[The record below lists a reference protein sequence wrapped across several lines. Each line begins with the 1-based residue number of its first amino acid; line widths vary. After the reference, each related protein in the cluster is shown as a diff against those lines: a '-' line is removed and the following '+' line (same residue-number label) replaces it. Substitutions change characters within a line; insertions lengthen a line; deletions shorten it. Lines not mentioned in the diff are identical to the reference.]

1 MENLQN
7 LWGGFQDDNV
17 VVNSFDNLVLGLNQ
31 NAVITQFEYSTATGT
46 GGSQGSPAIL
56 IGVGIGKNKLNR
68 RLYAPTK
75 IYFENN
81 EIQPNHPEYGKQ
93 MMNEVRKVKGAITH
107 WLKAVGI
114 TEEQLQAS
122 LGSANNFETLAKGA
136 QALMAAHLNNTKV
149 DIFLQYQWAINSSA
163 DKTYLEI
170 PKTLG
175 YGAFVTKHM
184 EPVGEWKEVN
194 SFEFQDGEET
204 KTETQGLAY
213 VDNAGNKHRFYRLK
227 NFMESSFAK
236 QQTKG
241 ANPAVNGISQGTTSN
256 TPATW

>member
-7 LWGGFQDDNV
+7 LWGGFQDDAV
-17 VVNSFDNLVLGLNQ
+17 VINSFDNLVLGLNQ

-46 GGSQGSPAIL
+46 GGSQGNPAIL

-93 MMNEVRKVKGAITH
+93 MLNEVRKLKGAITH
-107 WLKAVGI
+107 WLKGVGI
-114 TEEQLQAS
+114 TEDQIQTALATS
-122 LGSANNFETLAKGA
+122 NNFETLAKGA
-136 QALMAAHLNNTKV
+136 QSLMFSHLNKTKV
-149 DIFLQYQWAINSSA
+149 DIFLQYQWSINSSA

-170 PKTLG
+170 PKGLG
-175 YGAFVTKHM
+175 YGAFVTPHM
-184 EPVGEWKEVN
+184 EPVGEWKEIN
-194 SFEFQDGEET
+194 SFEFKDGEET

-213 VDNAGNKHRFYRLK
+213 VDNAGNRHRFFRLK
-227 NFMESSFAK
+227 NFMDSNAAK
-236 QQTKG
+236 QQTKNNTPV
-241 ANPAVNGISQGTTSN
+241 AGISQPGNSTQAS
-256 TPATW
+256 W